1 MRYEKLIEE
10 VAKLSGQSEE
20 AVRTVLFSFSD
31 ALVRLDEKDMV
42 RTPLGAFRLHRRK
55 SREVV
60 LPDGDETAS
69 IGEELVVKLRPGTRL
84 RREAD

>member
-1 MRYEKLIEE
+1 MRYKKLIEE
-10 VAKLSGQSEE
+10 VARLSSQPEE
-20 AVRTVLFSFSD
+20 AVRAVLFSFSD
-31 ALVRLDEKDMV
+31 ALVQLDEKDMV

-60 LPDGDETAS
+60 LPDGDGEAS

-84 RREAD
+84 RKEAD